1 MFRRAPLVA
10 LTIVTMVALG
20 LGLVAMVFTFLN
32 LALFRVD
39 NVRNPGEL
47 AGIERPRDAGS
58 EELLPTSRDQYEA
71 LRRETAV
78 FSDATARRGNSTRA
92 TARVWRTWS
101 PATLSGARRRERH
114 GRSDADDDRAGAGVV
129 VAQSCRVAAPV

>member
-10 LTIVTMVALG
+10 LTIVAMVALG

-47 AGIERPRDAGS
+47 AGIERPREAGS
-58 EELLPTSRDQYEA
+58 EELVPTTRDQYEA

-78 FSDATARRGNSTRA
+78 FSDAVGIVRGNSTRVDG
-92 TARVWRTWS
+92 RVMS
-101 PATLSGARRRERH
+101 AN
-114 GRSDADDDRAGAGVV
+114 
-129 VAQSCRVAAPV
+129 